1 MLVNSVR
8 LNYIFDTV
16 MFYKVVLVI
25 SEVIRVCSQVNLVS
39 LALVDGF
46 AVLFRSFM
54 TIASIPG
61 RPRGW

>member
-16 MFYKVVLVI
+16 ILYEVLAI
-25 SEVIRVCSQVNLVS
+25 SEVILVCSQVNLVS

>member
-1 MLVNSVR
+1 
-8 LNYIFDTV
+8 
-16 MFYKVVLVI
+16 MFE
-25 SEVIRVCSQVNLVS
+25 STSGEVIHVVCSQVNLVS

-54 TIASIPG
+54 TVVSIPG